1 MKSLED
7 LEYAFESGLMAWEE
21 EIVRKRA
28 AAMGM
33 KIIREI
39 KRLTPHITGNLKRRW
54 FFRVEVQDGEL
65 VIWVSNDAEYAAPVN
80 YGHRIVRGGKTVGKT
95 QGKHMLEK
103 GIQTYQDIYMQED
116 VEAMLNDLKGA
127 MKK

>member
-1 MKSLED
+1 MKSLEE
-7 LEYAFESGLMAWEE
+7 LETAFESGLRAWEE
-21 EIVRKRA
+21 EIVKKRA

-54 FFRVEVQDGEL
+54 FFEVEECGGEI
-65 VIWVSNDAEYAAPVN
+65 VIRISNDAEYAASVN
-80 YGHRIVRGGKTVGKT
+80 DGHRIVRGGKTVGKT
-95 QGKHMLEK
+95 TGKHMLEK
-103 GIQTYQDIYMQED
+103 GIRTYKDTYMRED

-127 MKK
+127 MKG

>member
-7 LEYAFESGLMAWEE
+7 LEDAFESGLQAWEE

-28 AAMGM
+28 KVMAM

-39 KRLTPHITGNLKRRW
+39 KRLTPHITGNLKKRW
-54 FFRVEVQDGEL
+54 FFKIEEREGEL
-65 VIWVSNDAEYAAPVN
+65 VIWISNDVEYAAPVN

-95 QGKHMLEK
+95 QGKFMLEE
-103 GIQTYQDIYMQED
+103 GIQTYQDTYMQQD
-116 VEAMLNDLKGA
+116 VEDMLNDLKEA

>member
-7 LEYAFESGLMAWEE
+7 LEDAFESGLRAWEE
-21 EIVRKRA
+21 EIVKKRA

-39 KRLTPHITGNLKRRW
+39 KMLTKVITGNLRRRW
-54 FFRVEVQDGEL
+54 FFTVEVRDGEI
-65 VIWVSNDAEYAAPVN
+65 VIWISNDAEYAAPVN

-95 QGKHMLEK
+95 QGKFMLEE
-103 GIQTYQDIYMQED
+103 GIQTYQDTYMQQD
-116 VEAMLNDLKGA
+116 VEDMLNDLKGA

>member
-1 MKSLED
+1 MKTLED

-21 EIVRKRA
+21 EIVKKRA
-28 AAMGM
+28 AMMGM

-39 KRLTPHITGNLKRRW
+39 KRLTPHITGNLKKRW
-54 FFRVEVQDGEL
+54 FFEVEIRDGEM

-80 YGHRIVRGGKTVGKT
+80 YGHRVVRGGKTVGKT
-95 QGKHMLEK
+95 NGKHMLEI
-103 GIQTYQDIYMQED
+103 GIQTYKDTYMQED
-116 VEAMLNDLKGA
+116 VEAMLKDLKEA

>member
-7 LEYAFESGLMAWEE
+7 LEDAFESGLMAWEE

-95 QGKHMLEK
+95 TGKHMLEK
-103 GIQTYQDIYMQED
+103 GIQTYQDTYLQED
-116 VEAMLNDLKGA
+116 VEVMLNDLKGG

>member
-7 LEYAFESGLMAWEE
+7 LEDAFESGLMAWEE
-21 EIVRKRA
+21 EIVKKRA

-39 KRLTPHITGNLKRRW
+39 KKLTPHITGNLKRRW
-54 FFRVEVQDGEL
+54 FFRVEEKDGKL

-95 QGKHMLEK
+95 TGKHMLEK
-103 GIQTYQDIYMQED
+103 GIQTYQDTYMQED

>member
-1 MKSLED
+1 MRSLED
-7 LEYAFESGLMAWEE
+7 LEMIFDTGLNAWET

-33 KIIREI
+33 KIIREV

-54 FFRVEVQDGEL
+54 FFRVEVRDGEV

-95 QGKHMLEK
+95 QGKMMLEK
-103 GIQTYQDIYMQED
+103 GIQTYQDTYMQQD
-116 VEAMLNDLKGA
+116 VEAMFEDLKGA

>member
-1 MKSLED
+1 MRSLED
-7 LEYAFESGLMAWEE
+7 LEIAFESGLTAWET
-21 EIVRKRA
+21 EIARKRA

-54 FFRVEVQDGEL
+54 FFRVEVRDGEL

-80 YGHRIVRGGKTVGKT
+80 YGHRIARGGKTVGKT
-95 QGKHMLEK
+95 QGKMMLEK
-103 GIQTYQDIYMQED
+103 GIQAYKDTYMQQD

>member
-7 LEYAFESGLMAWEE
+7 LEDAFESGLMAWEE
-21 EIVRKRA
+21 EIVKKRA

-39 KRLTPHITGNLKRRW
+39 KKLTPHITGNLKRRW
-54 FFRVEVQDGEL
+54 FFRVEEKDGEL

-95 QGKHMLEK
+95 TGKHMLEK
-103 GIQTYQDIYMQED
+103 GIQTYQDTYMQED

>member
-7 LEYAFESGLMAWEE
+7 LEMAFESGLQAWEE
-21 EIVRKRA
+21 EIVKKRA
-28 AAMGM
+28 AVMGM
-33 KIIREI
+33 KVIREI

-54 FFRVEVQDGEL
+54 FFRVEMRDGEL

-95 QGKHMLEK
+95 QGKMMLEK
-103 GIQTYQDIYMQED
+103 GIQTYKDTYMQQD
-116 VEAMLNDLKGA
+116 VEDMLEDLKGA

>member
-1 MKSLED
+1 MRSLED
-7 LEYAFESGLMAWEE
+7 LERAFESGFTAWKT

-54 FFRVEVQDGEL
+54 FFRVEVRDGEI

-95 QGKHMLEK
+95 QGKFMLEE
-103 GIQTYQDIYMQED
+103 GIQTYQSTYMQQD
-116 VEAMLNDLKGA
+116 VEDMLADLREA

>member
-1 MKSLED
+1 MKTLED
-7 LEYAFESGLMAWEE
+7 LEDAFESGFMAWEE
-21 EIVRKRA
+21 EIVKKRA
-28 AAMGM
+28 AIMGM

-54 FFRVEVQDGEL
+54 FFQVEMDGEV
-65 VIWVSNDAEYAAPVN
+65 VIWISNDAEYAAPVN
-80 YGHRIVRGGKTVGKT
+80 DGHRIVRGGRTVGKT
-95 QGKHMLEK
+95 TGRHMLEK
-103 GIQTYQDIYMQED
+103 GIQTYQDTYMQED